1 MHKVNAQDVGN
12 NTKSKQE
19 INEKNADDEVEFLQ
33 ELNFLQEFIRD
44 DEIENGGHNQSMLIK
59 TEQEQGVGKG
69 TQETTD
75 DGGNVEVVLY
85 ETCGDAGSNGCNE
98 LPSVFGIDKGE
109 GHDALIKIGPEQGV
123 VQSKDEVPESK
134 TEAEQGDVGKNVND
148 EVESVLRDPRE
159 EADAS
164 GGVDLNTIIGSVKV
178 EVQYEIHRT
187 EPDQGVPEETNDNK
201 VEVVDLVPLDDAD
214 ANGGTELPAIDG
226 PDKGDE
232 PKQGSVKGI
241 DVTCGDDAS
250 NGGDELP
257 SVYGIDKGEGQDVLI
272 KTEPETGI
280 LQAKDEAPEDRKN
293 AHAFVR
299 AKRFSE
305 QAAQWCDNLVS
316 ENKLAIEADLRNN
329 YVTTDFLQ
337 EMSPADIDAYLE
349 WDDPESEHTV
359 VSPIYSTEPMTSS
372 SAVGR
377 RLFNVSVTRPITQAS
392 PGLSTPV
399 QSPRARQPSTDYNF
413 LTPTKN
419 TYSYN
424 SPMTNTGDEKQASS
438 SSVGFEA
445 TDWASPISR
454 QQLLSRKRRQM
465 EQKAKWSADYAMRK
479 K

>member
-1 MHKVNAQDVGN
+1 
-12 NTKSKQE
+12 
-19 INEKNADDEVEFLQ
+19 
-33 ELNFLQEFIRD
+33 
-44 DEIENGGHNQSMLIK
+44 
-59 TEQEQGVGKG
+59 
-69 TQETTD
+69 
-75 DGGNVEVVLY
+75 
-85 ETCGDAGSNGCNE
+85 
-98 LPSVFGIDKGE
+98 
-109 GHDALIKIGPEQGV
+109 
-123 VQSKDEVPESK
+123 VQAKDEVPESK
-134 TEAEQGDVGKNVND
+134 TEAEQEDVGKNVND
-148 EVESVLRDPRE
+148 EVESMLRDPRG

-164 GGVDLNTIIGSVKV
+164 GGVDLNTIIGIDKV
-178 EVQYEIHRT
+178 EGQYEIHRT
-187 EPDQGVPEETNDNK
+187 EPGQGVSEETNDNK

-214 ANGGTELPAIDG
+214 AKGRTEFPAING
-226 PDKGDE
+226 LDKGDE
-232 PKQGSVKGI
+232 PEQGAVKGI

-257 SVYGIDKGEGQDVLI
+257 SVYGIDKGEGQDALI
-272 KTEPETGI
+272 KTEPEPGT
-280 LQAKDEAPEDRKN
+280 LQAKDEAPEDRKK
-293 AHAFVR
+293 AHAVVR

-305 QAAQWCDNLVS
+305 QAAQWCNNLVS

-349 WDDPESEHTV
+349 WDDPESEHTIV
-359 VSPIYSTEPMTSS
+359 TPIYPTEPMTPS

-377 RLFNVSVTRPITQAS
+377 RLFNVSVTRPIAQAS

-419 TYSYN
+419 TYN
-424 SPMTNTGDEKQASS
+424 SPTTITGDEKQASS